1 MKKARRITA
10 FILSLVMLLST
21 QGMMTLAETEGR
33 IMENLP
39 LEMIEEGEEK
49 PERISGT
56 RTLEPVEEPDR
67 VSEAVELEP
76 MEEPEK
82 VSETLPLETIEPT
95 EPSEAEE
102 QQSPSTFQRGGAIYW
117 NPGGILPAEIL
128 ASASNATAS
137 NALKE
142 DSTYLFDSESLA
154 TDSNAAEGDDRAD
167 GLSPERPVRSLET
180 ALIRADELAEELGID
195 KSEITI
201 YAMNP
206 MEIED
211 GHMYVLNAGGIRIA
225 SWDGRAYLND
235 TVFYLNGGQL
245 ALVNTS
251 LESGRDEADVEE
263 SELIRVDG
271 GALQLGLGVQLDGL
285 IVMDYL
291 RSKEQRD
298 WETATDSDAEETATA
313 SAWTES
319 GESGAGFDINDYIFT
334 TEEGEWELLEDTSK
348 ESTWRAPIIELL
360 EGFEGVEGGLLLEI
374 RGDEDLNTVTLAE
387 TLYANELSDEEFESF
402 FRIKDVSGGQWE
414 LWATSGETATVRD
427 TGLSDL
433 ERYYEETGR
442 PRKAR
447 NSSMFFFVEEDGAS
461 AGAIAPMTVK
471 RLSATRAAS
480 GNVIYWNPGGPF
492 SNGTT
497 TYPSGNDGDHDGTI
511 PGAPVKSFE
520 NAVELANG
528 GTIIVMQTLDLDS
541 VDAWDYLVKKPNLV
555 QDKTAPYKVGTE
567 FKETA
572 PTLKMWEVTSA
583 PFFILPAGKSLILE
597 NIYLEGPTDSSG
609 NVAEAGAV
617 IVDNGD
623 LTVGAG
629 VTAQTGYIQVEAK
642 STLKDHPIKAAST
655 DGVQVKL
662 FFSGINNN
670 LSHRYTDVIEPTDV
684 LFPDGANASAE
695 EKQRISS
702 ALLDCYGLVKAHS
715 KNDGSS
721 QFEWV
726 LRPDTAEDDGNDFSH
741 KLELYTD
748 YNYDAVYLNGV
759 SGDDNNLGAT
769 CEYPVK
775 TWEKAKEIWGQQMAI
790 SIQERRNA
798 MVQNPALTREEL
810 DKSYPYPGKIYICDT
825 VTVADTQTWELD
837 PVSDYDG
844 TTELVTEVS
853 PHVIVKAADNTTPKN
868 HEEPQAMVEVTGNG
882 SLTLNN
888 LVIRNHSD
896 VADTAS
902 VRVVSGGALTLTGS
916 TLMTGER
923 REAHYKDGDKTIDV
937 EAKTVTRGAQIKAE
951 SGGSVVLDTNWIG
964 SIQNSQQ
971 GIVAD
976 GAGTTVTMNGGSIQR
991 NDAYDK
997 EASAQ
1002 KKGGGVALSG
1012 GAGFIMN
1019 GGTISENKAWDYG
1032 SGVYLTGEGTS
1043 FVLNEGS
1050 VSRNTVSGGGTYGTS
1065 SHDFYG
1071 VGMFGDTGTIIT
1083 VGQNVE
1089 PADPAAPA
1097 KAVIK
1102 ENKSYGGARGVGIC
1116 SYGTVNV
1123 YYAEIINNM
1132 ADNSFKNTTNNVID
1146 SALVV
1151 RGVGIGMIGKSAE
1164 LTVEGSKI
1172 SGNRV
1177 QREEGSSKN
1186 EAANGVGIFLSS
1198 AGLTKINNSEISDNS
1213 GGAGSAGGG
1222 IYADGSSV
1230 LQLTNSKILRNRA
1243 SNSAGI
1249 SASGGAAI
1257 ERCTIEENKATSS
1270 PTVSEEPVVNPSAV
1284 GGVNLGNTGGVITDG
1299 SISNNGG
1306 MGVSAGGGAFFD
1318 QSTLTIQGSQ
1328 EDGVKIQGN
1337 AGRGIYVS
1345 YMPSRIK
1352 NTLVSEN
1359 KGGGV
1364 DLAYNTHMLKNVK
1377 ILNNQVTGG
1386 GGGLAVGTSSFDV
1399 LVPTAYLTDVK
1410 IEGNTANNAENSSN
1424 GNGGGVW
1431 FRGAIY
1437 WTETTPGASSLK
1449 GNHAGNFGGGIY
1461 RRPFTRDSVLDFST
1475 DSQIQNSA
1483 GKQGSN
1489 LYVAGGGL
1497 YLTGGKFLQ
1506 PEAQKQVEGV
1516 YNVYLDV
1523 SSGRG
1528 MHLDPQKVTIEKKA
1542 EPGEAEAVFLGTAS
1556 SVLYYLKAPVNN
1568 NPTLWV
1574 DLNDRAFSVGSV
1586 VISPANKGTLRFSEV
1601 KEKKNDDGS
1610 IAPLAD
1616 LVLESKTLS
1625 YSDGLKDASI
1635 NQEYASVGKLPRR
1648 TQIGA
1653 FEDAGLTNVILV
1665 GEGVYLSGAGEDTN
1679 SGKSPKAAVK
1689 TFARAKEILEK
1700 EIRAKAADEENLP
1713 QGEEKQGF
1721 SPYIYICGQVT
1732 VADESWELYAR
1743 PDPDDPGQPKYELYT
1758 ETNAAFAE
1766 AERSY
1771 WGDQVDE
1778 DNLQPQVRRFASFVK
1793 KPMVVV
1799 EQNSTFELN
1808 RCIIDGMVDA
1818 VILADQGN
1826 SSPVIQGLSKSSV
1839 TIGQDAQVRNNYG
1852 YGIEFPTPLTNQG
1865 NLGTL
1870 RLTGNAQVKDIEG
1883 NAVSFYG
1890 TTMTMEG
1897 NSRILSTR
1905 RKTQNAANTVRNGV
1919 QVGGVGAKV
1928 VMKGNSRI
1936 ETIIDEDDAGS
1947 PRFDRGIDF
1956 VSYTVPSGSAYDNQL
1971 EMQDFAEIKNCTYGV
1986 VKQHDNIKVLM
1997 NWNTDAGENDSAK
2010 IQNDN
2015 AGSGI
2020 HMNSS
2025 AKSGEIRMG
2034 KKAIISSGKTG
2045 GTGISYNGSGTS
2057 AANAKFVLEMG
2068 GDSTIR
2074 GFSNGIAMSGV
2085 PTPIEI
2091 TMDGN
2096 ARIIRNLYGIHELNS
2111 SVKKVSLTMKGYSR
2125 IGANQNEG
2133 YCARGYAGNEN
2144 RQLIMEYFAVIGA
2157 AIVKE
2162 EAPDGKEKEV
2172 TPDYTNNPDSKYYE
2186 TCGNGG
2192 YGIWAANV
2200 PFDIVMDGDSA
2211 IRNNKKTGFFS
2222 QRTNGSTYSPNTGTI
2237 VMRGRS
2243 RIEKNG
2249 AGGTNGSRF
2258 VQGDGIH
2265 LSQSNNTAY
2274 PNPWEITLEGDA
2286 AVRDNNY
2293 TENGTPWPEISLSK
2307 SSELHLKGN
2316 ATVAE
2321 TEPSGERN
2329 AIYAEGKVFVES
2341 PSINIRGRIHL
2352 ADAGNPLTLAAALPK
2367 EKRFHLHL
2375 AEGFLGKPV
2384 VVPDSSQGATVPDAT
2399 PYWRNFVK
2407 DLADGLAAE
2416 KNIIALEP
2424 NLVLQGENNVYL
2436 SGAGNDNNDGNSPST
2451 AVRTF
2456 HRARELLETGYFT
2469 SGANVIISGQVT
2481 IGDWTDDS
2489 GTAHPDNDWSF
2500 DQGGTVTNAQSHQT
2514 WTPMV
2519 QRYSKYKSGRMIS
2532 ISTNKKAVFRNITID
2547 GNGENV
2553 AVNNN
2558 VSEMIEIGAGGSCVL
2573 GGGAIVQNGKSMN
2586 SPQLAAVGII
2596 VLGGT
2601 LEIDGGII
2609 RGMKAEW
2616 RTGSSRVPV
2625 HFASALY
2632 CRGANVLFKSGQ
2644 ICDNEII
2651 HLYSNYGVFASAA
2664 LFTGGSKLSMSGGTI
2679 SGNTTAPTSKNP
2691 SALGFG
2697 GALSLL
2703 NSYATITGGNIQNNT
2718 GGKGSAI
2725 YYESSLTG
2733 DTGAVTLSG
2742 GVIKDNQADTT
2753 IAGVGLYGQWS
2764 PVYVNGRNFELK
2776 GGGCDVRDAFYL
2788 TDTRAPIILSGEIYQ
2803 KGRLYKLCLNQG
2815 TGANQY
2821 HKGSEVVVPDG
2832 IHKLQTA
2839 QNLPSFVVMS
2849 NYGLYKGEA
2858 ETPIAYNPQIKENQ
2872 CLILKKEVFI
2882 NGEGGSDGNT
2892 GLTPQQAVQTFTRA
2906 KQVGEASDGGD
2917 KDYYVIYVCG
2927 KVTNTAAETV
2937 WSLPSTA
2944 SMCRYTGFDVY
2955 DANGNPT
2962 TMGNL
2967 PYHGTLIEPQRNLE
2981 MREISIYGRR
2991 EIDSESLNGE
3001 SLLSIPD
3008 GVTVTFTAENGGE
3021 PILARNHN
3029 IGSYTDP
3036 DYNQQISLSSR
3047 GGAVYIASGGTLNMS
3062 AGKILDTTAAYGA
3075 AVYLAADETD
3085 PLKIGHLVL
3094 DGAPSVSGKVYLAGN
3109 GYTTAAYVEP
3119 KETYTPAVPL
3129 QISIQNDH
3137 NKRMCVKYPDT
3148 YTPGVTQMEYYA
3160 FDDSVKAMYSIIY
3173 RETQRNV
3180 IELQQRG
3187 AIYLDGENGN
3197 DANDGSTPE
3206 QAFKTLKKV
3215 YESIQAKQNANP
3227 LEDNGNVVF
3236 VVGTV
3241 ELSNDA
3247 GSPNKIT
3254 IQNLQRVNA
3263 ETGLLHYEGYYEDTG
3278 TPQIPVKGQVYF
3290 KRYAQPKGYNSADPI
3305 YDGYNK
3311 ATLLKELF
3319 QVNSGHTLELM
3330 GVYLDGHSNETDS
3343 SNPLYEADGVQAE
3356 APLVTVNEGGIL
3368 IGGYKDSTGDSVST
3382 FTLFSN
3388 NVNVRSKT
3396 TSVGTLN
3403 GSNILEGSSAGI
3415 DLQPGGT
3422 CQLNHVEFRGL
3433 SLGENVTGGTDIYH
3447 YGQELRFEN
3456 LMLFEGSVFLEGIGT
3471 LNGGQDTSRYMKA
3484 AKYGRPVIRSFEVV
3498 IRDPY
3503 NGRKVIEYP
3512 ERLPG
3517 EPGAG
3522 AEAERYHLNEST
3534 KEHFYLAE
3542 RSGAINI
3549 LELKVPQAV
3558 YIDGIN
3564 GSDTNTGLTP
3574 SEPIKSLWHAYELL
3588 KTYSGNTIYVV
3599 NTVQIDG
3606 SVSVHGSAYKGP
3618 GDKAVALT
3626 STNKVNLVRY
3636 IQPDFARGLLPIGA
3650 SAYDVEDFKGPLV
3663 QVAANGTLSA
3673 GSGFMIDG
3681 HSQEWI
3687 HADYPREV
3695 IVSRTTESAGPLVQV
3710 DDGGVAEFMEGSAL
3724 QYNNNTFD
3732 SSAGAAGMEGGAFY
3746 NKGEVKIE
3754 GASFTEN
3761 HALKG
3766 DAVYQAGTFTIEWG
3780 VNELEGH
3787 SFWLAATDN
3796 GGVWTDHVLQ
3806 LAEAVPVNQRLNIDM
3821 DHAEAGR
3828 DVLRF
3833 TDAGAY
3839 APADGADAEH
3849 EHVVLGTT
3857 VPEHL
3862 FLVEAEDDASILEL
3876 QNWRVLK
3883 VEVPK
3888 DVYLA
3893 VRRIGDVDSATRLM
3907 GITGNGTDLLSS
3919 PEYEIKNTGNYD
3931 AKVSIV
3937 GMDNVSAAAGI
3948 TQYGDIELKGRA
3960 EDALTENELYLGI
3973 KGMDT
3978 DAANGLTFGEQAL
3991 TTNMSGF
3998 ELGRLTAGSSGR
4010 VMFTGKAGQGFVDKY
4025 KDGDFP
4031 VSGTA
4036 EEAIEYMD
4044 GSASGMVNARA
4055 KYLLKYK
4062 VEIEPGRR
4070 N

>member
-1 MKKARRITA
+1 VAEVETA
-10 FILSLVMLLST
+10 
-21 QGMMTLAETEGR
+21 A
-33 IMENLP
+33 
-39 LEMIEEGEEK
+39 
-49 PERISGT
+49 
-56 RTLEPVEEPDR
+56 
-67 VSEAVELEP
+67 
-76 MEEPEK
+76 
-82 VSETLPLETIEPT
+82 EPT
-95 EPSEAEE
+95 A
-102 QQSPSTFQRGGAIYW
+102 
-117 NPGGILPAEIL
+117 
-128 ASASNATAS
+128 
-137 NALKE
+137 
-142 DSTYLFDSESLA
+142 
-154 TDSNAAEGDDRAD
+154 
-167 GLSPERPVRSLET
+167 
-180 ALIRADELAEELGID
+180 
-195 KSEITI
+195 
-201 YAMNP
+201 
-206 MEIED
+206 
-211 GHMYVLNAGGIRIA
+211 
-225 SWDGRAYLND
+225 
-235 TVFYLNGGQL
+235 
-245 ALVNTS
+245 
-251 LESGRDEADVEE
+251 
-263 SELIRVDG
+263 
-271 GALQLGLGVQLDGL
+271 
-285 IVMDYL
+285 
-291 RSKEQRD
+291 
-298 WETATDSDAEETATA
+298 
-313 SAWTES
+313 
-319 GESGAGFDINDYIFT
+319 
-334 TEEGEWELLEDTSK
+334 
-348 ESTWRAPIIELL
+348 
-360 EGFEGVEGGLLLEI
+360 
-374 RGDEDLNTVTLAE
+374 
-387 TLYANELSDEEFESF
+387 
-402 FRIKDVSGGQWE
+402 
-414 LWATSGETATVRD
+414 
-427 TGLSDL
+427 
-433 ERYYEETGR
+433 
-442 PRKAR
+442 
-447 NSSMFFFVEEDGAS
+447 
-461 AGAIAPMTVK
+461 
-471 RLSATRAAS
+471 
-480 GNVIYWNPGGPF
+480 
-492 SNGTT
+492 
-497 TYPSGNDGDHDGTI
+497 
-511 PGAPVKSFE
+511 
-520 NAVELANG
+520 
-528 GTIIVMQTLDLDS
+528 
-541 VDAWDYLVKKPNLV
+541 
-555 QDKTAPYKVGTE
+555 
-567 FKETA
+567 
-572 PTLKMWEVTSA
+572 
-583 PFFILPAGKSLILE
+583 
-597 NIYLEGPTDSSG
+597 
-609 NVAEAGAV
+609 
-617 IVDNGD
+617 
-623 LTVGAG
+623 
-629 VTAQTGYIQVEAK
+629 
-642 STLKDHPIKAAST
+642 IKA
-655 DGVQVKL
+655 
-662 FFSGINNN
+662 
-670 LSHRYTDVIEPTDV
+670 Y
-684 LFPDGANASAE
+684 
-695 EKQRISS
+695 
-702 ALLDCYGLVKAHS
+702 
-715 KNDGSS
+715 
-721 QFEWV
+721 
-726 LRPDTAEDDGNDFSH
+726 
-741 KLELYTD
+741 
-748 YNYDAVYLNGV
+748 
-759 SGDDNNLGAT
+759 
-769 CEYPVK
+769 
-775 TWEKAKEIWGQQMAI
+775 
-790 SIQERRNA
+790 
-798 MVQNPALTREEL
+798 
-810 DKSYPYPGKIYICDT
+810 
-825 VTVADTQTWELD
+825 
-837 PVSDYDG
+837 
-844 TTELVTEVS
+844 
-853 PHVIVKAADNTTPKN
+853 
-868 HEEPQAMVEVTGNG
+868 
-882 SLTLNN
+882 
-888 LVIRNHSD
+888 
-896 VADTAS
+896 
-902 VRVVSGGALTLTGS
+902 
-916 TLMTGER
+916 
-923 REAHYKDGDKTIDV
+923 
-937 EAKTVTRGAQIKAE
+937 
-951 SGGSVVLDTNWIG
+951 
-964 SIQNSQQ
+964 
-971 GIVAD
+971 
-976 GAGTTVTMNGGSIQR
+976 
-991 NDAYDK
+991 
-997 EASAQ
+997 
-1002 KKGGGVALSG
+1002 
-1012 GAGFIMN
+1012 
-1019 GGTISENKAWDYG
+1019 
-1032 SGVYLTGEGTS
+1032 
-1043 FVLNEGS
+1043 
-1050 VSRNTVSGGGTYGTS
+1050 
-1065 SHDFYG
+1065 
-1071 VGMFGDTGTIIT
+1071 
-1083 VGQNVE
+1083 
-1089 PADPAAPA
+1089 
-1097 KAVIK
+1097 
-1102 ENKSYGGARGVGIC
+1102 
-1116 SYGTVNV
+1116 
-1123 YYAEIINNM
+1123 
-1132 ADNSFKNTTNNVID
+1132 
-1146 SALVV
+1146 
-1151 RGVGIGMIGKSAE
+1151 
-1164 LTVEGSKI
+1164 
-1172 SGNRV
+1172 
-1177 QREEGSSKN
+1177 
-1186 EAANGVGIFLSS
+1186 
-1198 AGLTKINNSEISDNS
+1198 
-1213 GGAGSAGGG
+1213 
-1222 IYADGSSV
+1222 
-1230 LQLTNSKILRNRA
+1230 
-1243 SNSAGI
+1243 
-1249 SASGGAAI
+1249 
-1257 ERCTIEENKATSS
+1257 
-1270 PTVSEEPVVNPSAV
+1270 
-1284 GGVNLGNTGGVITDG
+1284 
-1299 SISNNGG
+1299 
-1306 MGVSAGGGAFFD
+1306 
-1318 QSTLTIQGSQ
+1318 
-1328 EDGVKIQGN
+1328 
-1337 AGRGIYVS
+1337 
-1345 YMPSRIK
+1345 
-1352 NTLVSEN
+1352 
-1359 KGGGV
+1359 
-1364 DLAYNTHMLKNVK
+1364 
-1377 ILNNQVTGG
+1377 
-1386 GGGLAVGTSSFDV
+1386 
-1399 LVPTAYLTDVK
+1399 
-1410 IEGNTANNAENSSN
+1410 
-1424 GNGGGVW
+1424 
-1431 FRGAIY
+1431 
-1437 WTETTPGASSLK
+1437 
-1449 GNHAGNFGGGIY
+1449 
-1461 RRPFTRDSVLDFST
+1461 
-1475 DSQIQNSA
+1475 
-1483 GKQGSN
+1483 
-1489 LYVAGGGL
+1489 
-1497 YLTGGKFLQ
+1497 
-1506 PEAQKQVEGV
+1506 
-1516 YNVYLDV
+1516 
-1523 SSGRG
+1523 
-1528 MHLDPQKVTIEKKA
+1528 
-1542 EPGEAEAVFLGTAS
+1542 
-1556 SVLYYLKAPVNN
+1556 
-1568 NPTLWV
+1568 
-1574 DLNDRAFSVGSV
+1574 
-1586 VISPANKGTLRFSEV
+1586 
-1601 KEKKNDDGS
+1601 
-1610 IAPLAD
+1610 
-1616 LVLESKTLS
+1616 
-1625 YSDGLKDASI
+1625 
-1635 NQEYASVGKLPRR
+1635 
-1648 TQIGA
+1648 
-1653 FEDAGLTNVILV
+1653 
-1665 GEGVYLSGAGEDTN
+1665 
-1679 SGKSPKAAVK
+1679 
-1689 TFARAKEILEK
+1689 
-1700 EIRAKAADEENLP
+1700 
-1713 QGEEKQGF
+1713 
-1721 SPYIYICGQVT
+1721 
-1732 VADESWELYAR
+1732 
-1743 PDPDDPGQPKYELYT
+1743 
-1758 ETNAAFAE
+1758 
-1766 AERSY
+1766 
-1771 WGDQVDE
+1771 
-1778 DNLQPQVRRFASFVK
+1778 
-1793 KPMVVV
+1793 
-1799 EQNSTFELN
+1799 
-1808 RCIIDGMVDA
+1808 
-1818 VILADQGN
+1818 
-1826 SSPVIQGLSKSSV
+1826 
-1839 TIGQDAQVRNNYG
+1839 
-1852 YGIEFPTPLTNQG
+1852 
-1865 NLGTL
+1865 
-1870 RLTGNAQVKDIEG
+1870 
-1883 NAVSFYG
+1883 
-1890 TTMTMEG
+1890 
-1897 NSRILSTR
+1897 
-1905 RKTQNAANTVRNGV
+1905 
-1919 QVGGVGAKV
+1919 
-1928 VMKGNSRI
+1928 
-1936 ETIIDEDDAGS
+1936 
-1947 PRFDRGIDF
+1947 
-1956 VSYTVPSGSAYDNQL
+1956 
-1971 EMQDFAEIKNCTYGV
+1971 
-1986 VKQHDNIKVLM
+1986 
-1997 NWNTDAGENDSAK
+1997 
-2010 IQNDN
+2010 
-2015 AGSGI
+2015 
-2020 HMNSS
+2020 
-2025 AKSGEIRMG
+2025 
-2034 KKAIISSGKTG
+2034 
-2045 GTGISYNGSGTS
+2045 
-2057 AANAKFVLEMG
+2057 
-2068 GDSTIR
+2068 
-2074 GFSNGIAMSGV
+2074 
-2085 PTPIEI
+2085 
-2091 TMDGN
+2091 
-2096 ARIIRNLYGIHELNS
+2096 
-2111 SVKKVSLTMKGYSR
+2111 
-2125 IGANQNEG
+2125 
-2133 YCARGYAGNEN
+2133 
-2144 RQLIMEYFAVIGA
+2144 
-2157 AIVKE
+2157 
-2162 EAPDGKEKEV
+2162 
-2172 TPDYTNNPDSKYYE
+2172 
-2186 TCGNGG
+2186 
-2192 YGIWAANV
+2192 
-2200 PFDIVMDGDSA
+2200 
-2211 IRNNKKTGFFS
+2211 
-2222 QRTNGSTYSPNTGTI
+2222 
-2237 VMRGRS
+2237 
-2243 RIEKNG
+2243 
-2249 AGGTNGSRF
+2249 
-2258 VQGDGIH
+2258 
-2265 LSQSNNTAY
+2265 
-2274 PNPWEITLEGDA
+2274 
-2286 AVRDNNY
+2286 
-2293 TENGTPWPEISLSK
+2293 
-2307 SSELHLKGN
+2307 
-2316 ATVAE
+2316 
-2321 TEPSGERN
+2321 
-2329 AIYAEGKVFVES
+2329 GKVFLES
-2341 PSINIRGRIHL
+2341 SSVHINGRIHL
-2352 ADAGNPLTLAAALPK
+2352 ADAGNPLTLAAALPE

-2384 VVPDSSQGATVPDAT
+2384 VVPDGSQGATVTDAT
-2399 PYWRNFVK
+2399 PYRRNFVK

-2553 AVNNN
+2553 AVNDN
-2558 VSEMIEIGAGGSCVL
+2558 VSEMIQIGAGGSCVL

-2586 SPQLAAVGII
+2586 SPQLAVVGII
-2596 VLGGT
+2596 VSGGT

-2625 HFASALY
+2625 YFASALY
-2632 CRGANVLFKSGQ
+2632 CSGANVLFKSGQ

-2788 TDTRAPIILSGEIYQ
+2788 NDTRAPIILSGEIYQ

-2839 QNLPSFVVMS
+2839 QNLSSFVVMS

-3263 ETGLLHYEGYYEDTG
+3263 ETGLLYYEGYYEDTG

-3319 QVNSGHTLELM
+3319 QVDSGHTLELM

-3471 LNGGQDTSRYMKA
+3471 STGGQDSSRYMTASTHGK
-3484 AKYGRPVIRSFEVV
+3484 PVVRLFDLV

-3512 ERLPG
+3512 ERAPG

-3522 AEAERYHLNEST
+3522 GDVALYHLNEST

-4044 GSASGMVNARA
+4044 GSASGMVSARA